1 VREAIAAAG
10 GASAGVSGA
19 VWTEKIASK
28 LSDERVRAGLHAL
41 AVEALPS
48 GDEAQERYAR
58 GMLARMHEI
67 VTGRQVAAIKSKLQR
82 INPQEQPDDHA
93 RLFGEL
99 IALESYR
106 RNLRERA
113 IGGQ

>member
-1 VREAIAAAG
+1 VR
-10 GASAGVSGA
+10 SGV
-19 VWTEKIASK
+19 
-28 LSDERVRAGLHAL
+28 HAL
-41 AVEALPS
+41 AVEPLRS
-48 GDEAQERYAR
+48 GADAEERYAAAVV
-58 GMLARMHEI
+58 ARMHEI
-67 VTGRQVAAIKSKLQR
+67 VTGRQIAALKSKLQR